1 MAYHLRA
8 LPDEDEPASVIGA
21 RLRAVRRQKGMS
33 LLDVEEV
40 SGKEFKASVVGA
52 YERGQ
57 RRIAVSRL
65 QRLAQIY
72 RVPVEQLLPVS
83 TVAARDGG
91 GHYDDDRP
99 AAIDLARL
107 ERAGGPE
114 QAVLRRYLHAIELQR
129 QDFNGRVITIRRD
142 DLRVIAAIFQ
152 QSPAALFK
160 RLQELGILASDL

>member
-8 LPDEDEPASVIGA
+8 VADEEEPASVIGA

-33 LLDVEEV
+33 LLDVEEI

-72 RVPVEQLLPVS
+72 RVPVEQLLP
-83 TVAARDGG
+83 AAANGHRQPPGG
-91 GHYDDDRP
+91 YVDDRP

-160 RLQELGILASDL
+160 RLEDLGILVESS

>member
-1 MAYHLRA
+1 LAYHLRA
-8 LPDEDEPASVIGA
+8 LPDDEEPASVIGA

-83 TVAARDGG
+83 AVAARDGS
-91 GHYDDDRP
+91 HYEDDRP

-160 RLQELGILASDL
+160 RLEELGILASDL